1 MENGHEYECVLTS
14 TVSEAWLGVR
24 RSWGSSVSCPK
35 LSQVVCLGCFL
46 LLILPLPFPRRNSLG
61 VRSPQA

>member
-24 RSWGSSVSCPK
+24 RSWGVLCQ
-35 LSQVVCLGCFL
+35 LSQTIPSGLSWLFL
-46 LLILPLPFPRRNSLG
+46 AAHS
-61 VRSPQA
+61 SPTLS